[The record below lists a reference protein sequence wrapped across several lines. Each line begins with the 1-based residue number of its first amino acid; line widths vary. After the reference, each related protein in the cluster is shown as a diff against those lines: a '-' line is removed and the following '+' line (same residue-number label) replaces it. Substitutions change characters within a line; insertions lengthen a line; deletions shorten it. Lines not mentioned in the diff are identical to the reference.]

1 MHNERYTKCPA
12 TLFAND
18 VIGLVI
24 TCDEEM
30 SDKSMHMNITKRPL
44 WLQYEWSFIIY
55 MEVYIYMDTT
65 KYIMTLVWMTFYH
78 IYGGIYLYEHNKVYH
93 DCSMYDLSSYEEQ
106 LSILGI

>member
-1 MHNERYTKCPA
+1 
-12 TLFAND
+12 
-18 VIGLVI
+18 
-24 TCDEEM
+24 
-30 SDKSMHMNITKRPL
+30 
-44 WLQYEWSFIIY
+44 
-55 MEVYIYMDTT
+55 MDTT